1 MCNSVVD
8 VMLIDWIPGTV
19 NIAWSH
25 ISVENHI
32 MTCLRK
38 RSKLSMVGYFPYDI
52 VDNGSFTWMQMLI
65 FESNVFWWSRN
76 SVEFHFKYFFAHH
89 LFLRLRETQYFY
101 YSVSSIFPEAW
112 VWVYVSR
119 IKWMCRSK
127 VISLHRRFS
136 TSLIRQQIISS
147 KSKLYLS
154 TMVIQQAK
162 QVWKKADAV
171 CFDVDSTVITDEGI
185 DELAAFCGKGK
196 EVSQWYVVMQLFQ
209 FIRTSFRHYTVY
221 MKVFGPLISR

>member
-1 MCNSVVD
+1 
-8 VMLIDWIPGTV
+8 
-19 NIAWSH
+19 
-25 ISVENHI
+25 
-32 MTCLRK
+32 
-38 RSKLSMVGYFPYDI
+38 
-52 VDNGSFTWMQMLI
+52 
-65 FESNVFWWSRN
+65 
-76 SVEFHFKYFFAHH
+76 
-89 LFLRLRETQYFY
+89 
-101 YSVSSIFPEAW
+101 
-112 VWVYVSR
+112 
-119 IKWMCRSK
+119 MCRPK

-136 TSLIRQQIISS
+136 TSLVRQLIISS
-147 KSKLYLS
+147 KSKRYLS

>member
-1 MCNSVVD
+1 
-8 VMLIDWIPGTV
+8 
-19 NIAWSH
+19 
-25 ISVENHI
+25 
-32 MTCLRK
+32 
-38 RSKLSMVGYFPYDI
+38 
-52 VDNGSFTWMQMLI
+52 MLI

-76 SVEFHFKYFFAHH
+76 SVEFHVKYFFAHH

-119 IKWMCRSK
+119 IKWMCRPK

-136 TSLIRQQIISS
+136 TSLVRQLIISS
-147 KSKLYLS
+147 KSKRYLS

-209 FIRTSFRHYTVY
+209 FIRTSLR
-221 MKVFGPLISR
+221 

>member
-1 MCNSVVD
+1 
-8 VMLIDWIPGTV
+8 
-19 NIAWSH
+19 
-25 ISVENHI
+25 
-32 MTCLRK
+32 
-38 RSKLSMVGYFPYDI
+38 
-52 VDNGSFTWMQMLI
+52 
-65 FESNVFWWSRN
+65 
-76 SVEFHFKYFFAHH
+76 
-89 LFLRLRETQYFY
+89 
-101 YSVSSIFPEAW
+101 
-112 VWVYVSR
+112 
-119 IKWMCRSK
+119 MCRPK

-147 KSKLYLS
+147 KSKRYLS

>member
-1 MCNSVVD
+1 MEVLLGFKCSSLSPTCFDDLETPLNFTLNISL
-8 VMLIDWIPGTV
+8 LI
-19 NIAWSH
+19 
-25 ISVENHI
+25 
-32 MTCLRK
+32 TC
-38 RSKLSMVGYFPYDI
+38 SS
-52 VDNGSFTWMQMLI
+52 
-65 FESNVFWWSRN
+65 
-76 SVEFHFKYFFAHH
+76 
-89 LFLRLRETQYFY
+89 ETQYFY
-101 YSVSSIFPEAW
+101 CSVSSIFPEAW

-119 IKWMCRSK
+119 IKWMCRPK

-136 TSLIRQQIISS
+136 TSLVCQQIISS
-147 KSKLYLS
+147 KSKRYLS

-209 FIRTSFRHYTVY
+209 FIRTSLR
-221 MKVFGPLISR
+221 